1 MLRREHGEPRSTA
14 KSTALGAI
22 LRGACDA
29 DASRAPRD
37 EALILHRQD
46 QHILFVAHDM
56 PRRVLRHE
64 LADRPGDELLELH
77 FVSPLHDFPRDA
89 PPKTPDHAPDA

>member
-37 EALILHRQD
+37 EALILHRQG
-46 QHILFVAHDM
+46 QQILFVAHDM

-64 LADRPGDELLELH
+64 LADRPGDQLLELH
-77 FVSPLHDFPRDA
+77 FVLRLDEFHREA
-89 PPKTPDHAPDA
+89 LAEMPDHAPDA